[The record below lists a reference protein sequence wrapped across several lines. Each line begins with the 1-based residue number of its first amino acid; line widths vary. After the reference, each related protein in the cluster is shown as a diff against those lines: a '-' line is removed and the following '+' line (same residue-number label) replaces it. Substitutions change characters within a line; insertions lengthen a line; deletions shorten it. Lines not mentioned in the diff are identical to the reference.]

1 MTSVVNIESTPIK
14 VLKRALLSRTDC
26 KATANVASLSP
37 SDFRDIRVFSWAT
50 DKNGHAI
57 HQTSLSRLGETRFLP
72 VRVSKDAF
80 LGLKPMS
87 A

>member
-14 VLKRALLSRTDC
+14 VLKRALLSKTDC
-26 KATANVASLSP
+26 KACANVASLNP
-37 SDFRDIRVFSWAT
+37 SDFGDIFSWAT
-50 DKNGHAI
+50 NKNGHAI